1 MAAKYSDIN
10 RGPALNDAYNK
21 LESWR
26 KLDPAAKRNAYNG
39 VKKPPAER
47 VITERVLAWIQP
59 FGATKDGIYYETRVP
74 AANQTAEG
82 GVGGAG
88 QAVATLLLAL
98 IAGRFSATAP
108 AGATDVII
116 EIPKFQFAQVRAAQ
130 RTGTANPNAVSRI
143 TGRPYTRWRSDSMS
157 ANFGKSAT
165 QNDFYES
172 VKAIKALSQ
181 YTTFANAKGNT
192 IGFRPE
198 QSS

>member
-39 VKKPPAER
+39 VKKPAAER

-88 QAVATLLLAL
+88 QAVASLLLAL
-98 IAGRFSATAP
+98 IAGRFSPTAP

-116 EIPKFQFAQVRAAQ
+116 EIPKFQFAQVRASQ
-130 RTGTANPNAVSRI
+130 RTGTSNPNAVSRL
-143 TGRPYTRWRSDSMS
+143 TGRPYTRWRSESMV
-157 ANFGKSAT
+157 ANFGKSASQT
-165 QNDFYES
+165 DFYAA
-172 VKAIKALSQ
+172 VKAIKGLSQ